1 MTPTPSTRLP
11 ISRFNLA
18 LAAVLVV
25 QLALAG
31 FVYWPRPVTGGDGTP
46 LLGDLTTDAVTSMT
60 IVDNTDRTVTLEKN
74 GDDWTLGGTDG
85 YPAKATSITDL
96 IDKLVA
102 IKSERLVATTAASQ
116 GRLQVADDNFLR
128 KVDLTTAA
136 GVQTLYLGSSGG
148 AGATHVRTEGDNNTY
163 LTSAVASWD
172 LNPVPSSWI
181 DVAYFNVATT
191 DILTATLENANG
203 KLTFIRGDNDDWT
216 LADLGADEQASTNN
230 ISTLMGRFSAM
241 NLHTVLGKTEKP
253 DYGLSTPLAT
263 ITVTAKSADG
273 GEQTTTFVMGAKNE
287 DSDTYYFKS
296 SASPYYVLIAAY
308 SGDDYASKQRSD
320 YLVQP
325 EPTPEPTQEPTS

>member
-85 YPAKATSITDL
+85 YPAKADSITGL

-102 IKSERLVATTAASQ
+102 IKSERLVATTTASQ
-116 GRLQVADDNFLR
+116 ARLQVADDNFLR

-203 KLTFIRGDNDDWT
+203 
-216 LADLGADEQASTNN
+216 
-230 ISTLMGRFSAM
+230 
-241 NLHTVLGKTEKP
+241 
-253 DYGLSTPLAT
+253 
-263 ITVTAKSADG
+263 
-273 GEQTTTFVMGAKNE
+273 
-287 DSDTYYFKS
+287 
-296 SASPYYVLIAAY
+296 
-308 SGDDYASKQRSD
+308 
-320 YLVQP
+320 
-325 EPTPEPTQEPTS
+325 